1 MDNGPARALCRFIDD
16 SPSPMHA
23 AVALSRGLGAAG
35 FAELS
40 LEKADWSL
48 APGKYLI
55 RRGASVAAFI
65 VRSRDLERFALV
77 GAHTD
82 SPHLRL
88 KPRAAF
94 AAEGCKQLGVEVYGG
109 ALLNSWL
116 DRDLG
121 LAGTVHV
128 ADGTMRLVCIDRP
141 LARVAQLAIHL
152 DRKINDEGL
161 KLNAQTH
168 LAPIWGL
175 SPEGGDAQAEFA
187 ALLERACGVPASEI
201 VAHELSLYDLSSSR
215 LGGADEDLI
224 LAPRLDNLASCH
236 AGMVALT
243 IAADGDPKALPVL
256 ACLDH
261 EEVGSGSDRGAD
273 GTFLA
278 VVLERLSL
286 ALGQTRAQFLA
297 TLSRSLMVSADMA
310 HAAHPNYADRHEPR
324 HKPQLG
330 KGPVLKSNANQRY
343 ATSGQSAAALHQLA
357 RRSSVTLQDFVARTD
372 LGCGSTIGPIS
383 AARLGVSVVDVGNPM
398 LSMHSARECAATADH
413 PPYIKLLAEHL
424 RA

>member
-1 MDNGPARALCRFIDD
+1 MDTGPARALCRFIDD

-23 AVALSRGLGAAG
+23 AVSLSRGLGAAG

-40 LEKADWSL
+40 LDKADWQL
-48 APGKYLI
+48 APGKYLV

-65 VRSRDLERFALV
+65 VRSPTLERFALV

-94 AAEGCKQLGVEVYGG
+94 VNEGCRQLGVEVYGG

-121 LAGTVHV
+121 LAGTVHA
-128 ADGTMRLVCIDRP
+128 ADGSMRLVCVDRP
-141 LARVAQLAIHL
+141 IARVAQLAIHL

-161 KLNAQTH
+161 KLNPQLH

-175 SPEGGDAQAEFA
+175 ARDGADVQAEFA
-187 ALLERACGVPASEI
+187 ALLERASGVPAAEI
-201 VAHELSLYDLSSSR
+201 VAHDLSLYELSPSR
-215 LGGADEDLI
+215 LGGADEELI

-243 IAADGDPKALPVL
+243 IAGDGDPHALPVL

-273 GTFLA
+273 GSFLG
-278 VVLERLSL
+278 VVLERIAL
-286 ALGQTRAQFLA
+286 ALNVSRAQFLA
-297 TLSRSLMVSADMA
+297 ALARSLMLSADMA
-310 HAAHPNYADRHEPR
+310 HAAHPNYGDRHEPR
-324 HKPQLG
+324 HKPILG
-330 KGPVLKSNANQRY
+330 KGPVLKANANQRY
-343 ATSGQSAAALHQLA
+343 ATSGQSAAALHQIA
-357 RRSSVTLQDFVARTD
+357 RRVSIPLQDFVARTD
-372 LGCGSTIGPIS
+372 LGCGSTIGPIA
-383 AARLGVSVVDVGNPM
+383 AARLGVSVADVGSPM
-398 LSMHSARECAATADH
+398 LSMHSARECAAAADH
-413 PPYIKLLAEHL
+413 APYIKLLAEHL
-424 RA
+424 RS